1 MRSEAVMRCGVQSGL
16 LMLSVWRDAQVLSDY
31 IFTFA
36 HAELFSVAKGAQGRC
51 GAICARD

>member
-1 MRSEAVMRCGVQSGL
+1 MRCGIQLGL
-16 LMLSVWRDAQVLSDY
+16 LNLSVWRDAQVLSDY

-36 HAELFSVAKGAQGRC
+36 HAELFSVAKRAQGRC